1 MSKRIFISGASSGIG
16 EYLAY
21 AYAGRGATVGLA
33 ARRNEHLEKVAVRCR
48 ELGGEAFVYQVDAKD
63 QQACKS
69 AAEQFMS
76 QAGSIDMVI
85 ANAGIGGHD
94 DLMSGDATAINN
106 IIETNVLG
114 VTNTLMPFIPAM
126 KAQKSGILVN
136 VSSIASF
143 LRIAYHG
150 GYAGA
155 KVNIRHM
162 ADSWRLTLSRYNIQ
176 VTTICPGFIKTPMTA
191 ELKGMPFLLPVG
203 TAVEK
208 IVSAIDRGKKTFV
221 FPWQMKMMIPLLRIM
236 PDRLLRSFGSQ

>member
-16 EYLAY
+16 EHLAY
-21 AYAGRGATVGLA
+21 AYAKRGANIGLA
-33 ARRNEHLEKVAVRCR
+33 ARRTELLEKIAASCR
-48 ELGGEAFVYQVDAKD
+48 DFGGKAHIYQVDAKERL
-63 QQACKS
+63 ATKG
-69 AAEQFMS
+69 AADDFM
-76 QAGSIDMVI
+76 QKVGGIDMVI

-94 DLMSGDATAINN
+94 DLMSGDSSAINN

-114 VTNTLMPFIPAM
+114 VTNTLIPFIPIM
-126 KAQKSGILVN
+126 KEQKSGVLVN
-136 VSSIASF
+136 VSSVASF

-155 KVNIRHM
+155 KVNIRLM
-162 ADSWRLTLSRYNIQ
+162 ADSWRLTLTKYNIQ

-191 ELKGMPFLLPVG
+191 ELKGMPFLLPVD

-221 FPWQMKMMIPLLRIM
+221 FPWQMKMMIPLLRVM
-236 PDRLLRSFGSQ
+236 PDRLLRMFGSN

>member
-21 AYAGRGATVGLA
+21 AYAGRGATIGLA
-33 ARRNEHLEKVAVRCR
+33 ARREELLNKVAQKSN
-48 ELGGEAFVYQVDAKD
+48 ELGGAAHVFQVDTKD
-63 QQACKS
+63 QLACKS
-69 AAEQFMS
+69 AAEEFMT
-76 QAGSIDMVI
+76 QAGGIDMVI

-94 DLMSGDATAINN
+94 DLMSGDATVINN
-106 IIETNVLG
+106 IIETNVIG

-126 KAQKSGILVN
+126 KEQKSGVLVN

-150 GYAGA
+150 GYAGT
-155 KVNIRHM
+155 KVNIRLM

-191 ELKGMPFLLPVG
+191 ELKGMPFLLPVE

-221 FPWQMKMMIPLLRIM
+221 FPWQMKIMIPLLRVM
-236 PDRLLRSFGSQ
+236 PDGLLRMFGN

>member
-21 AYAGRGATVGLA
+21 AYAGRGATIGLA
-33 ARRNEHLEKVAVRCR
+33 ARREELLNKVAQKSN
-48 ELGGEAFVYQVDAKD
+48 ELGGAAHVFQVDTKD
-63 QQACKS
+63 QFACKS
-69 AAEQFMS
+69 AAEEFMA
-76 QAGSIDMVI
+76 QAGGIDMVI
-85 ANAGIGGHD
+85 ANAGIGDHD

-106 IIETNVLG
+106 IIETNVIG

-126 KAQKSGILVN
+126 KEQKSGVLVN

-150 GYAGA
+150 GYAGT
-155 KVNIRHM
+155 KVNIRLM

-191 ELKGMPFLLPVG
+191 ELKGMPFLLPVE

-221 FPWQMKMMIPLLRIM
+221 FPWQMKIMIPLLRVM
-236 PDRLLRSFGSQ
+236 PDGLLRMFGN

>member
-16 EYLAY
+16 EHLAY
-21 AYAGRGATVGLA
+21 AYAKRGANIGLA
-33 ARRNEHLEKVAVRCR
+33 ARRTELLEKIAASCR
-48 ELGGEAFVYQVDAKD
+48 DFGGKAHIYQVDAKERL
-63 QQACKS
+63 ATKE
-69 AAEQFMS
+69 AADDFM
-76 QAGSIDMVI
+76 QKVGGIDMVI

-106 IIETNVLG
+106 IIETNVIG
-114 VTNTLMPFIPAM
+114 VTNTLIPFIPAM
-126 KAQKSGILVN
+126 KEQKSGILVN
-136 VSSIASF
+136 VSSVASF

-155 KVNIRHM
+155 KVNIRLM
-162 ADSWRLTLSRYNIQ
+162 ADSWRLTLTKYNIQ

-191 ELKGMPFLLPVG
+191 ELKGMPFLLPVD

-221 FPWQMKMMIPLLRIM
+221 FPWQMKMMIPLLRVM
-236 PDRLLRSFGSQ
+236 PDRLLRMFGSN

>member
-21 AYAGRGATVGLA
+21 AYAGRGATIGLA
-33 ARRNEHLEKVAVRCR
+33 ARREELLNKVAQKSN
-48 ELGGEAFVYQVDAKD
+48 ELGGAAHVFQVDTKD
-63 QQACKS
+63 QIACKS
-69 AAEQFMS
+69 AAEEFMAK
-76 QAGSIDMVI
+76 AGGIDMVI

-106 IIETNVLG
+106 IIETNVIG

-126 KAQKSGILVN
+126 KEQKSGVLVN

-191 ELKGMPFLLPVG
+191 ELKGMPFLLPVE

-221 FPWQMKMMIPLLRIM
+221 FPWQMKMMIPLLRVM
-236 PDRLLRSFGSQ
+236 PDGLLRMFGN

>member
-1 MSKRIFISGASSGIG
+1 MSRRIFISGASSGIG

-21 AYAGRGATVGLA
+21 AYAGRGATIGLA
-33 ARRNEHLEKVAVRCR
+33 ARREELLNKVAEKSN
-48 ELGGEAFVYQVDAKD
+48 ELGGAAHVFQVDAKD
-63 QQACKS
+63 QLACKS
-69 AAEQFMS
+69 AAEKFMA
-76 QAGSIDMVI
+76 QAGGIDMVI

-106 IIETNVLG
+106 IIETNVIG

-126 KAQKSGILVN
+126 KEQKSGVLVN

-155 KVNIRHM
+155 KVNIRLM

-191 ELKGMPFLLPVG
+191 ELKGMPFLLPVE

-221 FPWQMKMMIPLLRIM
+221 FPWQMKIMIPLLRVM
-236 PDRLLRSFGSQ
+236 PDGLLRMFGN

>member
-21 AYAGRGATVGLA
+21 AYAGRGATIGLA
-33 ARRNEHLEKVAVRCR
+33 ARREELLNKVAQKSN
-48 ELGGEAFVYQVDAKD
+48 ELGGAAHVFQVDAKD
-63 QQACKS
+63 QLACKS
-69 AAEQFMS
+69 AEEFMA
-76 QAGSIDMVI
+76 QAGGIDMVI

-94 DLMSGDATAINN
+94 DLMSGDASAINN

-126 KAQKSGILVN
+126 KEQKSGVLVN

-155 KVNIRHM
+155 KVNIRLM

-191 ELKGMPFLLPVG
+191 ELKGMPFLLPVE

-221 FPWQMKMMIPLLRIM
+221 FPWQMKMMIPLLRVM
-236 PDRLLRSFGSQ
+236 PDGLLRMFGN